1 MFLKDIDNGTHF
13 SVHNAFTPYDIDF
26 IFIKAVPLS
35 TTLQLVF
42 KLLPSNNVY
51 IYFVKFHILNTENLV
66 F

>member
-42 KLLPSNNVY
+42 KLLTSNNVY
-51 IYFVKFHILNTENLV
+51 I
-66 F
+66 